1 MKTIWFLT
9 LALNIALVMSL
20 IGEAMAVVNYEDLE
34 FSVGDSWEF
43 RNTDESG
50 MNMAFSVEVT
60 GEDKVQIDGIEYEV
74 FIARGSGSIEEVGDI
89 GSYELVLGS
98 SNLEVTYYDAKN
110 YNEGARKTIFEM
122 SFQLQ
127 DTSDGTVYTFASYS
141 ENTETI
147 ISGSRP
153 YEISPGV
160 TWSLTIKEVEAETTL
175 FSGGYIGDGEP
186 ETIWTNRTKTINYEC
201 IGMKSVTVTAG
212 TFETYEIKK
221 TTLGEQG
228 NYTLLYL
235 SSTVKRDV
243 KSVDYNTQG
252 EILSI
257 LELLSYD
264 IKTIKNE
271 DTPGFET
278 VSILLGLTTV
288 LIIIHSRKKFG

>member
-9 LALNIALVMSL
+9 LALSIALFMSL
-20 IGEAMAVVNYEDLE
+20 IGEATAVVNHEDLE
-34 FSVGDSWEF
+34 FLIGDSWEF

-74 FIARGSGSIEEVGDI
+74 FIARGSGSIEEAGDI
-89 GSYELVLGS
+89 GSYELVPGS
-98 SNLEVTYYDAKN
+98 SNLEVTYYDAKD
-110 YNEGARKTIFEM
+110 YDEGARKTIFEM

-160 TWSLTIKEVEAETTL
+160 TWSLTIKEVETETTL

-186 ETIWTNRTKTINYEC
+186 ETTWANRTKTINYEC

-252 EILSI
+252 EMLSI

-264 IKTIKNE
+264 VKTIKNE

-288 LIIIHSRKKFG
+288 LIIIHSRKRFG